1 MTNGLRTLLLLLLGG
16 WLLGLGSAAVAQPRG
31 GAPTVAIQAKPSS
44 AQVAPGGQLTIA
56 VVMDHGTKLHSWP
69 SADQD
74 VLPESFGFAER
85 TEIGV
90 SDPAGRIGG
99 AGPVQWPEPHPASV
113 PNPSGEGPETIEVPT
128 YSGRAIAYL
137 PLLVDA
143 EAPAGP
149 IEIPVRVRL
158 QACDDRQCYMPQ
170 EETHT
175 VRVEVTATPAPPAA
189 DEDFRAFDA
198 SVFTESNAWSGQ
210 VANPAGAEQP
220 SPEKP
225 PQPDTRATG
234 GVKFLGLF
242 AVPSPDSPAFLPV
255 IVGFGLIAG
264 FVLNLTPCVLPVIPI
279 KIMTLTNHAG
289 GDRRRTMQLG
299 AWMFLGVVAFWTA
312 LAIPVLGIKGFTDP
326 SVIFGIWWVTAGIGA
341 LIFIMAFGLMGFFQ
355 ISLPQGAYM
364 VNPKADTPSGSFL
377 FGVMTA
383 VLGLPCFGFVIG
395 ALLPQAVAADWSV
408 VVALFVSL
416 GVGMGGPYFLLAL
429 RPDLLKRVP
438 KTGPASDLVKQV
450 MALLLMA
457 AGAYFIGAGLIVL
470 VTDFPY
476 MGRVL
481 HWWAV
486 AGFVVSA
493 GGWLVY
499 RSARITKKPIAPAV
513 FGVLSLF
520 LAAGAVWWAVEAT
533 TERRVAWEA
542 AAQAR
547 LRQAESG
554 VLFATGAWNDFTP
567 KVLEA
572 ALATDK
578 VVVLDFTAE
587 WCLNCK
593 ALERAVLNADPVKP
607 VLMSDDVIAVKADLS
622 SRSSPGWAKLSDLG
636 QTGIPTLAVFG
647 PGLPDGPWIANAY
660 SSGQV
665 LEAISRA
672 RGRSMAAAE

>member
-1 MTNGLRTLLLLLLGG
+1 M
-16 WLLGLGSAAVAQPRG
+16 
-31 GAPTVAIQAKPSS
+31 VAIQAKPS
-44 AQVAPGGQLTIA
+44 AFQVAPGGQLAIA
-56 VVMDHGTKLHSWP
+56 VVLDHGNVLHSWP

-74 VLPESFGFAER
+74 VLPESFSFAIR
-85 TEIGV
+85 TEVKLADRPAAVVGV
-90 SDPAGRIGG
+90 
-99 AGPVQWPEPHPASV
+99 GPVQWPEPHPAAV
-113 PNPSGEGPETIEVPT
+113 PNISGEGPDTIEVPT
-128 YSGRAIAYL
+128 YSGRAVAYL
-137 PLLVDA
+137 PLLID
-143 EAPAGP
+143 PAAAAGT
-149 IEIPVRVRL
+149 IEIPVLVRL

-175 VRVEVTATPAPPAA
+175 VRVEVAASPAA
-189 DEDFRAFDA
+189 PAVDNDFRAFDA
-198 SVFTESNAWSGQ
+198 SVFAESAAWRGDPGEPQ
-210 VANPAGAEQP
+210 GAAVE
-220 SPEKP
+220 
-225 PQPDTRATG
+225 PQQEPTDASAG

-242 AVPSPDSPAFLPV
+242 TVPRPDSPAFLPV
-255 IVGFGLIAG
+255 FVGFGLIAG

-279 KIMTLTNHAG
+279 KIMTLTKHAG
-289 GDRRRTMQLG
+289 GDRRRTLVLG

-312 LAIPVLGIKGFTDP
+312 LAIPVLGVKGFADP

-341 LIFIMAFGLMGFFQ
+341 LIFLMAFGLMGFFQ

-364 VNPKADTPSGSFL
+364 VNPQADTPSGSFL

-408 VVALFVSL
+408 VVALFLSL

-486 AGFVVSA
+486 AGFVAAA

-499 RSARITKKPIAPAV
+499 RSARITRKPLAPAV
-513 FGVLSLF
+513 FGVLSLG
-520 LAAGAVWWAVEAT
+520 LAAGAVWWAAEAT
-533 TERRVAWEA
+533 TERRVAWQAAEEA
-542 AAQAR
+542 
-547 LRQAESG
+547 RQRQGESG
-554 VLFATGAWNDFTP
+554 AAFATGIWNDFSP
-567 KVLEA
+567 QVLEA

-607 VLMSDDVIAVKADLS
+607 VLMSDGVIAVKADLS
-622 SRSSPGWAKLSDLG
+622 SRSSPGWAALSDLG

-647 PGLPDGPWIANAY
+647 PGLRDGPWIANAY

-665 LEAISRA
+665 MDAITRA
-672 RGRSMAAAE
+672 RGGSVTAAR